1 LTTRAPPLRPS
12 IYLDPSVIE
21 DAIHGRMRPR
31 DRAAVWRLAAMVSE
45 DVLFFYCPSEAR
57 AAIEQATSEQRTRLG
72 REYAALQ
79 VLRDAKHGWLGEGA
93 EEDVEQSPDFR
104 ALADLLE
111 NARNARRVL
120 QAKSA
125 GVRDLVAAE
134 SSALVH
140 RAVELEAR
148 TGLRIFRPADYLSR
162 WSTQQQLPG

>member
-1 LTTRAPPLRPS
+1 MSR
-12 IYLDPSVIE
+12 
-21 DAIHGRMRPR
+21 
-31 DRAAVWRLAAMVSE
+31 
-45 DVLFFYCPSEAR
+45 
-57 AAIEQATSEQRTRLG
+57 RT
-72 REYAALQ
+72 
-79 VLRDAKHGWLGEGA
+79 
-93 EEDVEQSPDFR
+93 PDFR

-134 SSALVH
+134 SSALVR

-162 WSTQQQLPG
+162 WSTQQKLPG